1 MKKNTLVILT
11 LFIILNLITD
21 YTYANNPYFEEAKIL
36 FDQKKYKEAKFYF
49 EKDIVFNPKNE
60 NSYLYLAKVFKEE
73 KKDNLVE
80 NNLNTVLLLNP
91 RNEEAIYLL
100 ALLSIKKSNYSKVKE
115 LISTLTSVCKKM
127 CSSKLELQKM
137 LDTSLESQ

>member
-1 MKKNTLVILT
+1 MRINIS
-11 LFIILNLITD
+11 IIIISCFLSIFTFEI
-21 YTYANNPYFEEAKIL
+21 TYAKNSYFENGKKL
-36 FDQKKYKEAKFYF
+36 FENKKYQDSKFYF

>member
-1 MKKNTLVILT
+1 MKKNTLVILI
-11 LFIILNLITD
+11 LFIILNFITD

-36 FDQKKYKEAKFYF
+36 FDQKQYKEAKFYF